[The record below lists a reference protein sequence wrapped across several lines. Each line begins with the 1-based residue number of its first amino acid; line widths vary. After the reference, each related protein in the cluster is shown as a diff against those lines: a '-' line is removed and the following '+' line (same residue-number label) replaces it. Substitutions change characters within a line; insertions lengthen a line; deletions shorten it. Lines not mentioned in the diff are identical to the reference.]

1 MVFYVQNLARVST
14 LESYAVIKSGSKQYK
29 VVENQ
34 KILVDR
40 LAVEAEQNL
49 ELNQVLLFRN
59 AEGKI
64 TVSSAGKSIATVQ
77 AKVVKHLRGKKI
89 IVFKKK
95 RRQGYQKKQGHRQ
108 NYTQLLIE
116 KIIAN

>member
-1 MVFYVQNLARVST
+1 M
-14 LESYAVIKSGSKQYK
+14 EDYAVIKSGSKQYR

-40 LAVEAEQNL
+40 LKMEPDQVL
-49 ELNQVLLFRN
+49 KIDQVLLLKN
-59 AEGKI
+59 TDGVVIGTEGKP
-64 TVSSAGKSIATVQ
+64 AGVVQ
-77 AKVVKHLRGKKI
+77 AKVVKHLRGHKI

-116 KIIAN
+116 KITGK